1 LKLLFD
7 SLRSV
12 SFKRRVYRSRVNV
25 IKVAP
30 IMRITGAFVGV
41 FVSLISRLAP
51 LHWLLLYCYRRVTIA
66 FGYHEADALGLLADT
81 SEKTGLAKACCEC
94 FEKLSRRELQNISED
109 APSSPTCLVSE
120 KLVRLCFLQPK
131 LAKEELFPC

>member
-1 LKLLFD
+1 MKLLFD

-41 FVSLISRLAP
+41 FVSLIPRIYP
-51 LHWLLLYCYRRVTIA
+51 LHLLLLYYYRRVTVA
-66 FGYHEADALGLLADT
+66 LQSHEAGAPDVLAAA
-81 SEKTGLAKACCEC
+81 SEKTGLPKPCLELH
-94 FEKLSRRELQNISED
+94 ELSRQEFLRNSRD
-109 APSSPTCLVSE
+109 ANSNT
-120 KLVRLCFLQPK
+120 FPK
-131 LAKEELFPC
+131 VLLRRRPA

>member
-30 IMRITGAFVGV
+30 VMRTTGDFVGV
-41 FVSLISRLAP
+41 FVSLTPRLAP

-66 FGYHEADALGLLADT
+66 VGYHEADALGLLADA
-81 SEKTGLAKACCEC
+81 SEKTGLAKACFEC
-94 FEKLSRRELQNISED
+94 FEKLSRCELRNIPEA
-109 APSSPTCLVSE
+109 APSSPT
-120 KLVRLCFLQPK
+120 
-131 LAKEELFPC
+131 A